1 MFFWLM
7 QLADQRLVQTN
18 GTGKCDPKLELVINV
33 LFPGISTRVVTLRA
47 PWDANRGRNGR
58 DENENAKKSSSANN
72 SIVSS
77 DSDDEDDSMGSS
89 GGTHTTS
96 SRDEKKPQTAAQRKR
111 AMYLRMFELMGLGN
125 HKVVVNM
132 LVTKVCNNMKFWAS
146 NKEVISKSLNVFF
159 WLVGYGGGRF
169 MLTLDSVKYLLTHQ
183 VLQHL
188 PFLDLVENTKSRTTF
203 YKTLTRLVF

>member
-1 MFFWLM
+1 M
-7 QLADQRLVQTN
+7 V
-18 GTGKCDPKLELVINV
+18 LEKRSQVRIVIV
-33 LFPGISTRVVTLRA
+33 YFSRISTLLHWRA
-47 PWDANRGRNGR
+47 PRETTEA
-58 DENENAKKSSSANN
+58 EMEEMKMKNAKKSSSANN

-96 SRDEKKPQTAAQRKR
+96 SRDEKKPQTTAQRKR

-159 WLVGYGGGRF
+159 WLSAGYGSGRF
-169 MLTLDSVKYLLTHQ
+169 MLTLDSVKYLLTHHTS
-183 VLQHL
+183 QHL
-188 PFLDLVENTKSRTTF
+188 PA
-203 YKTLTRLVF
+203 